1 MNNVVKFSSK
11 LSVFVRPIL
20 EDEIEE
26 FLPKII
32 YIIKPA
38 IDKSQR
44 NVSMDDVKEDIMT
57 TRSLMWAV
65 YIGDTLSAAFTTSIA
80 EHPQRR
86 TLFIEFM
93 GGVAMAVWMRA
104 ALRVLK
110 ELAKKS
116 KLDGIE
122 AHGRIGFSKMA
133 KEHGFKEMHR
143 HFEMEIA

>member
-11 LSVFVRPIL
+11 SSVFVRPIL

>member
-1 MNNVVKFSSK
+1 
-11 LSVFVRPIL
+11 
-20 EDEIEE
+20 
-26 FLPKII
+26 
-32 YIIKPA
+32 
-38 IDKSQR
+38 
-44 NVSMDDVKEDIMT
+44 MDDVIEDIMT

-93 GGVAMAVWMRA
+93 GGAAMAVWMRA

-116 KLDGIE
+116 KLNGIE

-133 KEHGFKEMHR
+133 EEHGFKEMHR

>member
-11 LSVFVRPIL
+11 SSVFVRPIL

-32 YIIKPA
+32 PILKPA

-44 NVSMDDVKEDIMT
+44 NVSMDDVIEDIMT
-57 TRSLMWAV
+57 TRSLMWEV

-93 GGVAMAVWMRA
+93 GGVAMAAWMRA

>member
-1 MNNVVKFSSK
+1 MDNVVKFSSK
-11 LSVFVRPIL
+11 SSVFVRPIL
-20 EDEIEE
+20 EDEIEK

-32 YIIKPA
+32 PIIKPA

-44 NVSMDDVKEDIMT
+44 NVSMDDVIEDIMT

-93 GGVAMAVWMRA
+93 GGVAMAAWMRA

>member
-1 MNNVVKFSSK
+1 M
-11 LSVFVRPIL
+11 
-20 EDEIEE
+20 
-26 FLPKII
+26 PKII
-32 YIIKPA
+32 SIIKPA

-44 NVSMDDVKEDIMT
+44 NVSIDDVIEDIMT

-93 GGVAMAVWMRA
+93 GGVAMAAWMRA
-104 ALRVLK
+104 ALSVLK

-133 KEHGFKEMHR
+133 KEHGFKEVYR
-143 HFEMEIA
+143 HFEMELA

>member
-11 LSVFVRPIL
+11 SSVFVRPIL

-32 YIIKPA
+32 SILKPA

-44 NVSMDDVKEDIMT
+44 NVSMDDVIEDIMT

-80 EHPQRR
+80 EHPQRK

>member
-11 LSVFVRPIL
+11 SSVFVRPIL

-32 YIIKPA
+32 SIIKPA

>member
-1 MNNVVKFSSK
+1 LNNVVKFSSK
-11 LSVFVRPIL
+11 SNVFVRPII

-32 YIIKPA
+32 SIIKPA

-44 NVSMDDVKEDIMT
+44 NVSIDDVIEDIMT

-93 GGVAMAVWMRA
+93 GGVAMAAWMRA

-133 KEHGFKEMHR
+133 KEHGFKEVYR
-143 HFEMEIA
+143 HFEMELA

>member
-11 LSVFVRPIL
+11 SNVFVRPII

-32 YIIKPA
+32 SIIKPA

-44 NVSMDDVKEDIMT
+44 NVSIDDVIEDIMT

-93 GGVAMAVWMRA
+93 GGVAMAAWMRA

-122 AHGRIGFSKMA
+122 AHGRIGCSKMA
-133 KEHGFKEMHR
+133 KEHGFKEV
-143 HFEMEIA
+143 

>member
-11 LSVFVRPIL
+11 SSVFVRPIIG
-20 EDEIEE
+20 DEIDN

-32 YIIKPA
+32 QIIKPA

-44 NVSMDDVKEDIMT
+44 NVSMDDVIEDIMT

-93 GGVAMAVWMRA
+93 GGAAMAVWMRA

-110 ELAKKS
+110 ELAKES

-133 KEHGFKEMHR
+133 KEHGFKDMHR

>member
-11 LSVFVRPIL
+11 SSVFVKPIL

-32 YIIKPA
+32 SIIKPA

-44 NVSMDDVKEDIMT
+44 NVSMDDVIEDIMT
-57 TRSLMWAV
+57 TRSLMWAI

-93 GGVAMAVWMRA
+93 GGAAMAVWMRA

-110 ELAKKS
+110 ELATKS

-122 AHGRIGFSKMA
+122 AHGRIGFSKIA
-133 KEHGFKEMHR
+133 KDHGFKEMHR

>member
-11 LSVFVRPIL
+11 SSVFVKPIL
-20 EDEIEE
+20 EDKIEE
-26 FLPKII
+26 FLPKILP
-32 YIIKPA
+32 IIKPA

-44 NVSMDDVKEDIMT
+44 NVSIDDVVEDIMT
-57 TRSLMWAV
+57 KHSLMWAV

-80 EHPQRR
+80 EHPQRK

-93 GGVAMAVWMRA
+93 GGAAMAVWMRA

-110 ELAKKS
+110 ELAEKS

-122 AHGRIGFSKMA
+122 AHGRIGFSKIA
-133 KEHGFKEMHR
+133 KDHGFKEMYR

>member
-11 LSVFVRPIL
+11 SSVFVRPIL

-32 YIIKPA
+32 PIIKPA

-44 NVSMDDVKEDIMT
+44 NVSMDDVIEDIMT

-80 EHPQRR
+80 EHPQRK

-93 GGVAMAVWMRA
+93 GGVAMAAWMRA

-110 ELAKKS
+110 ELARKS

>member
-1 MNNVVKFSSK
+1 MNNVVEFSSK
-11 LSVFVRPIL
+11 SNVFVRPIIG
-20 EDEIEE
+20 DEIDK

-32 YIIKPA
+32 SIIKPA
-38 IDKSQR
+38 IQKSQR
-44 NVSMDDVKEDIMT
+44 NVSIDDVIEDIMD

-93 GGVAMAVWMRA
+93 GGAAMAVWMRA
-104 ALRVLK
+104 ALKILK
-110 ELAKKS
+110 KLATES

-143 HFEMEIA
+143 HFEMELA

>member
-11 LSVFVRPIL
+11 SSVFVRPIL

-32 YIIKPA
+32 SILKPA

-44 NVSMDDVKEDIMT
+44 NVSMDDVIEDIMT

-93 GGVAMAVWMRA
+93 GGVAMAAWMRA

>member
-1 MNNVVKFSSK
+1 LNNVVKFSSK
-11 LSVFVRPIL
+11 SSVFVRPIL

-32 YIIKPA
+32 SIIKPA

>member
-11 LSVFVRPIL
+11 SNVFVRPII

-32 YIIKPA
+32 SIIKPA

-44 NVSMDDVKEDIMT
+44 NVSIDDVIEDIMT

-93 GGVAMAVWMRA
+93 GGVAMAAWMRA

-133 KEHGFKEMHR
+133 KEHGFKEVYR
-143 HFEMEIA
+143 HFEMELA

>member
-11 LSVFVRPIL
+11 SSVFVRPIL

-32 YIIKPA
+32 SILKPA

-44 NVSMDDVKEDIMT
+44 NVSMDDVIEDIMT

-80 EHPQRR
+80 EHPQRK

-93 GGVAMAVWMRA
+93 GGVAMAAWMRA